1 MAVLIATASVFAG
14 NFEAKPINPD
24 DFKKT
29 AWDRD
34 YEFFLSVSQ
43 LFTVPTEAVAM
54 STATN
59 ENKSFLMLIC
69 WLKEFYV
76 N

>member
-1 MAVLIATASVFAG
+1 MRKLLFSLVAVLIATASVFAG

-34 YEFFLSVSQ
+34 YEFFLAIFQVFQ
-43 LFTVPTEAVAM
+43 CA
-54 STATN
+54 
-59 ENKSFLMLIC
+59 FLI
-69 WLKEFYV
+69 FHV
-76 N
+76 F